1 MKTSN
6 YLLRSFMNAGG
17 VCIYVS
23 GIAWLGFNTQGI
35 DNVAGFALPIFML
48 LLFVVSASITGG
60 LVLGK
65 PILLYLDGMK
75 REAFI
80 LFCATLGWLVVFLAI
95 IATTIIL

>member
-6 YLLRSFMNAGG
+6 YILKSFINAGG

-48 LLFVVSASITGG
+48 LLFVISASVTGG

-65 PILLYLDGMK
+65 PILLYIDGMK
-75 REAFI
+75 REAFT
-80 LFCATLGWLVVFLAI
+80 LFFATIGWLIVFLGIVAS
-95 IATTIIL
+95 TFFL